1 MRNKYISC
9 YVAAFCAGLFSTAC
23 NDFLDE
29 VPDNRT
35 VIDTPE
41 AVSELLVS
49 AYPDANCVFFT
60 ESMSDNVTDRGN
72 TLDPYVQP
80 EWNRANRQAFYW
92 EDIDMTYQDSPNYF
106 WMASYQAI
114 AAANHALEAIAE
126 LEAKGVDCSVQK
138 GEALLCRAYNHFM
151 LVNVFAQHYNPAFA
165 ATDMGVAYVTEP
177 EKEVFG
183 HYERVSVKDTYDR
196 IRKDLEEGLPLI
208 SNKAYGDTPKY
219 HFTREAAQAFAC
231 RFYLYVG
238 EWQKAIEAAD
248 EALGDNP
255 TLRNWNEYI
264 QMSTANRE
272 KNYTSV
278 QESANL
284 LLASTVSQFAV
295 DQSFYRYG
303 YSTAVNNSLFQQNDN
318 VVNGVWAYRAEAY
331 NVSSEA
337 LTMMKWKPYLK
348 SDGVNTNSGVYY
360 VMEPLFTTDEVV
372 CDRIEALAMAGRY
385 DKACEDIE
393 LFLTNKVKNYDSIAQ
408 PVTSLMVET
417 YYKKF
422 APLHPFYENQM
433 SEKQM
438 AFVNCAVDFRRR
450 ELLMEG
456 GRWFDIKR
464 FDIEITHE
472 AYQTGATDVLVRRD
486 LRRAVQIPEEV
497 ISYGVAPNPR

>member
-1 MRNKYISC
+1 M
-9 YVAAFCAGLFSTAC
+9 
-23 NDFLDE
+23 
-29 VPDNRT
+29 
-35 VIDTPE
+35 
-41 AVSELLVS
+41 
-49 AYPDANCVFFT
+49 
-60 ESMSDNVTDRGN
+60 
-72 TLDPYVQP
+72 
-80 EWNRANRQAFYW
+80 
-92 EDIDMTYQDSPNYF
+92 
-106 WMASYQAI
+106 
-114 AAANHALEAIAE
+114 
-126 LEAKGVDCSVQK
+126 
-138 GEALLCRAYNHFM
+138 
-151 LVNVFAQHYNPAFA
+151 
-165 ATDMGVAYVTEP
+165 
-177 EKEVFG
+177 FG
-183 HYERVSVKDTYDR
+183 HYERVSVKETYDK

-238 EWQKAIEAAD
+238 EWQKAIDAAD

-303 YSTAVNNSLFQQNDN
+303 YSTTVNNSLFQQNDN

-348 SDGVNTNSGVYY
+348 SDGVNSNSGIYY
-360 VMEPLFTTDEVV
+360 VMDPLFTTDEVV

-385 DKACEDIE
+385 DEACEDIE

-472 AYQTGATDVLVRRD
+472 AYQTGATDVLARRD

-497 ISYGVAPNPR
+497 ISYGVVPNPR